1 MILTNKNVK
10 MKFKYILPIIVS
22 SVMVLGSCDDN
33 LMDWEKDPDKGVVT
47 GAELPLAL
55 VEKISRYEPL
65 KNYSD
70 FILGNGIGVD
80 LYLNDP
86 VYRQIVNENFDEVTP
101 GYEMKHGA
109 MVNSVGEINFS
120 AMDAFIAQTKQ
131 AGLSVYGHTLVWH
144 SNQNAG
150 YLNGIIAPTVIP
162 GSSGTNLL
170 DLTTIKNGSFTGWAR
185 NNPGKGIT
193 TVPNLGLT
201 STSPAIQ
208 LASSASSS
216 AAYSLQ
222 LTSPNV
228 PIVSGHNYEISFY
241 IKSDVA
247 GKGRIS
253 FNNAVTNQY
262 PWKDWYNTGGSW
274 TEAFATTSSWQQV
287 KIKLAPGDF
296 VLGSTGFQFNIDLG
310 YLPNVTYLID
320 ANNIAVVDLDA
331 VPTVVNLVSNGNF
344 ESGTLDPWSGY
355 GNSST
360 RAISASGAGHGGTG
374 YAMELMNPTAAN
386 NYSAQQVYTF
396 SQPLVKDKE
405 YTCTF
410 WVKATTTAALQVEL
424 QSADYSGDYYGGITV
439 GTTWTQV
446 TKILKPSKTDRTK
459 FIFDFGA
466 TATTFTVDDIVITTG
481 ETSGGNVPT
490 APVTIEKTDAEKT
503 KIIEDAMTDWIS
515 KMMIHYKTSVF
526 AWDVVNEPMKEDG
539 TLRNGTEGDTAE
551 DYFSWVKYLGK
562 DYAVTAFKLAR
573 QYGNS
578 TDKLFINDYNLE
590 SRLDKCDGIIE
601 YVKYI
606 ESKGAQVDGIGTQMH
621 IGLTTDKDKIN
632 QMFQKLAA
640 TGKLIKIS
648 ELDVRLGTNAP
659 TVAQQA
665 SQAEMY
671 QFVLDSYKKYV
682 PTGQQYGV
690 TIWGVSDNAKEHEY
704 WLPDESPNLW
714 DANYVRKHAYKG
726 TADGLAGKD
735 VSLGFSGE
743 LVKP

>member
-1 MILTNKNVK
+1 MKYKFIIPIIASSLMIL
-10 MKFKYILPIIVS
+10 S
-22 SVMVLGSCDDN
+22 SCDDN
-33 LMDWEKDPDKGVVT
+33 LMEWGKDPEHGEIT

-65 KNYSD
+65 KVYSD
-70 FILGNGIGVD
+70 FSLGNGIGIS
-80 LYLNDP
+80 LYMSDAN
-86 VYRQIVNENFDEVTP
+86 YRKIVNENFDEVTP

-109 MVNSVGEINFS
+109 MVNSKGEINFTNV
-120 AMDAFIAQTKQ
+120 DAFIAATKS
-131 AGLSVYGHTLVWH
+131 AGLKVFGHTLIWH
-144 SNQNAG
+144 SNQNAS

-162 GSSGTNLL
+162 GSSGTNVL
-170 DLTTIKNGSFTGWAR
+170 DLTPIKNGTFTGWAR

-193 TVPNLGLT
+193 TVANSGLT
-201 STSPAIQ
+201 STSAAIQ
-208 LASSASSS
+208 LASSTTSA

-228 PIVSGHNYEISFY
+228 PIVAGHNYEISFY

-253 FNNAVTNQY
+253 FNASLTNQY
-262 PWKDWYNTGGSW
+262 PYKDWFATGGTW

-296 VLGSTGFQFNIDLG
+296 KTGSTTFQFNLDLG

-320 ANNIAVVDLDA
+320 ANTLAVVDLDA
-331 VPTVVNLVSNGNF
+331 ATGPVNLVSNGNF
-344 ESGTLDPWSGY
+344 NSGITGWTKANGAADAL
-355 GNSST
+355 
-360 RAISASGAGHGGTG
+360 SAGTG
-374 YAMELMNPTAAN
+374 TANVYEGSGSMKVVNATSDATN
-386 NYSAQQVYTF
+386 QWKTQIQTTFTSALVAGKSYTI
-396 SQPLVKDKE
+396 SYMIRSEAAGSVRCSTTPGTVASYQGDQ
-405 YTCTF
+405 
-410 WVKATTTAALQVEL
+410 ATTTAWKLIEWKITAKGGETGFGFDLGG
-424 QSADYSGDYYGGITV
+424 AAGTYYIDNV
-439 GTTWTQV
+439 LV
-446 TKILKPSKTDRTK
+446 TD
-459 FIFDFGA
+459 GA
-466 TATTFTVDDIVITTG
+466 
-481 ETSGGNVPT
+481 TSGGGAT

-503 KIIEDAMTDWIS
+503 KIIGDAMTDWIS
-515 KMMIHYKTSVF
+515 KMMTHYKTGVF

-539 TLRNGTEGDTAE
+539 TLRNGTEGDTAT

-573 QYGNS
+573 QYGNA

-590 SRLDKCDGIIE
+590 SRLDKCDGLIE

-606 ESKGAQVDGIGTQMH
+606 ESKGATVDGIGTQMH
-621 IGLTTDKDKIN
+621 IGLTTDKDKIV

-640 TGKLIKIS
+640 SGKLIKIS
-648 ELDVRLGTNAP
+648 ELDIRLGTATP

-671 QFVLDSYKKYV
+671 QYVIDMYKKYIPV
-682 PTGQQYGV
+682 PQQYGI

-704 WLPDESPNLW
+704 WLPNESPNLW

>member
-1 MILTNKNVK
+1 M
-10 MKFKYILPIIVS
+10 KYIKILPVIAS
-22 SVMVLGSCDDN
+22 SLLLFASCDDN
-33 LMDWEKDPDKGVVT
+33 LMEWGKDPEHGEIT
-47 GAELPLAL
+47 GAELPLEL

-70 FILGNGIGVD
+70 FKLGNGIGIS
-80 LYLNDP
+80 LYMSDAT
-86 VYRQIVNENFDEVTP
+86 YRNIVNENFDEVTP

-109 MVNSVGEINFS
+109 MVNSKGEINF
-120 AMDAFIAQTKQ
+120 ADVDAFIAATKS
-131 AGLSVYGHTLVWH
+131 AGLSVFGHTLIWH
-144 SNQNAG
+144 SNQNAS

-162 GSSGTNLL
+162 GSSGTNIL
-170 DLTTIKNGSFTGWAR
+170 DLTSIKNGTFTGWAR

-193 TVPNLGLT
+193 TVANSGLT
-201 STSPAIQ
+201 STSSAIQ
-208 LASSASSS
+208 LQSSASSS
-216 AAYSLQ
+216 AAYNLQ

-228 PIVSGHNYEISFY
+228 PIVDGHNYEISFY

-253 FNNAVTNQY
+253 FNGSLTNQY
-262 PWKDWYNTGGSW
+262 PYKDWFSTGGSW

-296 VLGSTGFQFNIDLG
+296 KAGSTSFQFNLDLG

-320 ANNIAVVDLDA
+320 ANTLAVVDLDA
-331 VPTVVNLVSNGNF
+331 ATAVTNLVSNGNF
-344 ESGTLDPWSGY
+344 NSGITGWSKYNGASDALSLASATDAYEGNGAMKVINATDNSGGEWKTQIHGDFTSTLTAGKSY
-355 GNSST
+355 T
-360 RAISASGAGHGGTG
+360 ISFMIRSEGTG
-374 YAMELMNPTAAN
+374 SVRCSTTGG
-386 NYSAQQVYTF
+386 SAQYQGN
-396 SQPLVKDKE
+396 Q
-405 YTCTF
+405 
-410 WVKATTTAALQVEL
+410 AT
-424 QSADYSGDYYGGITV
+424 S
-439 GTTWTQV
+439 TTWKLIEWKITSAGTETGFNFDLGLLAGTYYIDNVLV
-446 TKILKPSKTDRTK
+446 TDGS
-459 FIFDFGA
+459 
-466 TATTFTVDDIVITTG
+466 
-481 ETSGGNVPT
+481 TSGGGAT

-515 KMMIHYKTSVF
+515 KMMTHYKTSVF

-539 TLRNGTEGDTAE
+539 TLRNGTEGDTAS

-590 SRLDKCDGIIE
+590 SRLDKCEGLID

-606 ESKGAQVDGIGTQMH
+606 ESKGGTVDGIGTQMH
-621 IGLTTDKDKIN
+621 ISLTTDKDQIV

-640 TGKLIKIS
+640 SGKLIKIS

-671 QFVLDSYKKYV
+671 QYVIDMYKKYI
-682 PTGQQYGV
+682 PAAQQYGI
-690 TIWGVSDNAKEHEY
+690 TIWGVSDNSKEHEY

-735 VSLGFSGE
+735 VSKDFSGE
-743 LVKP
+743 LVK